1 MRGFQKRVVFLKNP
15 DSALFDEAYFVL
27 RENGGVEASG
37 QDMVREAL
45 HILEREG
52 GKRPYEKEKGR
63 MGGGARENALGRG
76 FSRGI
81 LLGGVAGGLLSALLF
96 LLFALVI

>member
-27 RENGGVEASG
+27 RENGGIEASG

-52 GKRPYEKEKGR
+52 GKGPQKEKGR

>member
-1 MRGFQKRVVFLKNP
+1 MRGFQKRVVFVKNP

-27 RENGGVEASG
+27 REGRVDEASG

-52 GKRPYEKEKGR
+52 GETPKKRKKEEGEGNHRNR
-63 MGGGARENALGRG
+63 MGRWRFLHGL
-76 FSRGI
+76 
-81 LLGGVAGGLLSALLF
+81 LLGGSLGGLMSALLF
-96 LLFALVI
+96 LFV

>member
-27 RENGGVEASG
+27 RENGGIEASG

-52 GKRPYEKEKGR
+52 GKGPHEKEKGR
-63 MGGGARENALGRG
+63 MGGEGNFASRRG

-81 LLGGVAGGLLSALLF
+81 LLGGAMGGLLSALLF
-96 LLFALVI
+96 LLLL